1 MIITFHR
8 NSKKW
13 INVHMGILQ
22 SNLVDSYNKSM
33 ISFFEWDTR
42 QQRPSFSLK
51 NKKKDEH
58 IIWQSKNTTKMNKC
72 MTYVRLISEKGLW
85 LFNMLNTWPDYF
97 NWVLLLI
104 VLFCKFLE
112 LFHKWCA
119 TLLFLLHFCKLAFS
133 ISWYKHVLKTIAIS
147 GIFIQ
152 SKAH

>member
-1 MIITFHR
+1 MIVTFHR

-13 INVHMGILQ
+13 INVHMSILQ

-42 QQRPSFSLK
+42 QQRPSFGLK

-58 IIWQSKNTTKMNKC
+58 Q
-72 MTYVRLISEKGLW
+72 YVRLISEKGLW